1 MSLRRRARKTRK
13 TNTSRIGNSR
23 IAIAAPRPSA
33 PDWTP
38 TRNAYEDRTWVELA
52 GPPRVSRYTTVMS
65 VRVKT
70 RSYRLP
76 TNRTGAIIG
85 TITLRKRVIGPAP
98 STLAASTISCET
110 EVKPAS
116 KITAPNGK
124 PRHTLTA
131 MIEMIASVGSP
142 NQFGMSNGLTSPTA
156 CKNQL
161 TMLYWL
167 SNIHFQVIELRAIGT
182 VPGSKITKRKKR
194 VPGRF
199 SASRKA
205 SVVPSRPFRMAE
217 MNVNIS
223 VLRSA
228 VRKTDDSNSA
238 TKLSKP
244 TKRPS
249 PEVATSALLTLRYS
263 ASRKG

>member
-1 MSLRRRARKTRK
+1 MSLRLRARSTKK
-13 TNTSRIGNSR
+13 TSRSKIGNSR
-23 IAIAAPRPSA
+23 MAIAAPRPKA

-38 TRNAYEDRTWVELA
+38 TRNAYDDRTCVELA

-65 VRVKT
+65 VKVKT

-98 STLAASTISCET
+98 STLAASTISGET

-116 KITAPNGK
+116 RITAPNGK

-156 CKNQL
+156 CRNQL
-161 TMLYWL
+161 MMLYWL
-167 SNIHFQVIELRAIGT
+167 SKIHLQEIE
-182 VPGSKITKRKKR
+182 
-194 VPGRF
+194 
-199 SASRKA
+199 
-205 SVVPSRPFRMAE
+205 
-217 MNVNIS
+217 
-223 VLRSA
+223 
-228 VRKTDDSNSA
+228 
-238 TKLSKP
+238 
-244 TKRPS
+244 
-249 PEVATSALLTLRYS
+249 
-263 ASRKG
+263 